1 MLTRQIT
8 LSGLVKRRFIHCI
21 RTHGQT
27 AHDVVESLGIPPGDL
42 CKVIAGQGLARLPLT
57 HYERIARWLRMPLA
71 NIIALAGLRPTIDD
85 LMRLGMEVR
94 GYRPTS
100 ADDQIR
106 AAREV
111 GISVAV
117 FRRALHGYDDFR
129 PSMVTCDRLARWL
142 AWTGLEPDDI
152 ALAAGMVVRYRADRQ
167 RITLSLAADQSV
179 MPYPCACGRPGCMI
193 PAHIPSGPRRKWRSD
208 ACRMWAKRAAARSL
222 PPRPA
227 PIVRFIKIN
236 ERPVPVRF

>member
-1 MLTRQIT
+1 MLTRQVT
-8 LSGLVKRRFIHCI
+8 LSGLVKRRFVHCI
-21 RTHGQT
+21 RAHGQT
-27 AHDVVESLGIPPGDL
+27 VREIVETLGIPPGDL
-42 CKVIAGQGLARLPLT
+42 CKMIAGQGLGRVPLAR
-57 HYERIARWLRMPLA
+57 YERIARWLRMPLA
-71 NIIALAGLRPTIDD
+71 NVVALAGLRPAIDD

-94 GYRPTS
+94 GYRPTC

-129 PSMVTCDRLARWL
+129 PSITTCDRLARWL
-142 AWTGLEPDDI
+142 AWTGFEPDEV

-167 RITLSLAADQSV
+167 RITLSLAADQGV
-179 MPYPCACGRPGCMI
+179 KPYPCACGRPGCMI

-208 ACRMWAKRAAARSL
+208 ACRMWAKRAAARNL